1 MAERWR
7 QRYDAH
13 LNGDVA
19 SSEVGAAITLEEL
32 IEYGDDAL
40 ALALNCYQDLG
51 E

>member
-40 ALALNCYQDLG
+40 VLALNCYQDLG